1 MTPEQFK
8 EEADKAKKE
17 FYLYVALVFVGCLV
31 IFTLKKLGII

>member
-17 FYLYVALVFVGCLV
+17 FYLYVMLVFVGCLF
-31 IFTLKKLGII
+31 IFVLQRLGII

>member
-17 FYLYVALVFVGCLV
+17 FYLYVMLVFVGCLV
-31 IFTLKKLGII
+31 IYTLQQLGMI